1 MGIAGQESDQN
12 LPPWY
17 NPYLIEIGLPMNIR
31 SAKVDELVQRLA
43 RLTGEDVET
52 ALERAI
58 EERLSRVAPPIPPNR
73 RAAMDSFFE
82 KASRLPVL
90 DSRPA
95 DEIMGYDRFG
105 LPS

>member
-1 MGIAGQESDQN
+1 MVV
-12 LPPWY
+12 
-17 NPYLIEIGLPMNIR
+17 YLLRLAMKIGLPMNIR
-31 SAKVDELVQRLA
+31 SAKVDELAQRLA
-43 RLTGEDVET
+43 RVTGEDIET

-58 EERLSRVAPPIPPNR
+58 EERLSRVTLPTPADR
-73 RAAMDSFFE
+73 RAAIDSFFE
-82 KASRLPVL
+82 KASRLRVL